1 VFGVPDQGAAD
12 RRVASGGTSYSFA
25 ARDEAAAVSMADA
38 LAAFGFGEV
47 AACPTRRRSL
57 LERGMGWEL
66 AAFDGNRYPPG
77 SIGRQ
82 QELAVIRQARAIAR
96 AQGGF
101 ATGGSETG
109 TGQASVRH
117 WGSGPPPVLK
127 RTPGSRPP
135 IPPVPEVTAPPPG
148 DLALAPDAQP
158 LRPPQLDGLD
168 AVSWSDFA
176 YRAGAN
182 PVPAELTGLAGASD
196 DQDWSERLLELQHT
210 IMPNGTCRPDT
221 GPAVTILARLLLGDA
236 LTAAR
241 RAGVYW
247 TLIEAASRYADAVI
261 VGADWVAATGH
272 PPQPQPLQ
280 WAEQA
285 RDAVGAFVPD
295 LLARWDIE
303 PPANRLALATLA
315 AVFRSH
321 GQILAGRI
329 AALAAGQQGTRVGS
343 CAQVACQLIAGQIQD
358 AAQTAAVMS
367 LWGDPRTEYDI
378 GNELLDRAMLAE
390 AILCDE
396 VEHLLP

>member
-1 VFGVPDQGAAD
+1 
-12 RRVASGGTSYSFA
+12 
-25 ARDEAAAVSMADA
+25 
-38 LAAFGFGEV
+38 
-47 AACPTRRRSL
+47 
-57 LERGMGWEL
+57 
-66 AAFDGNRYPPG
+66 
-77 SIGRQ
+77 
-82 QELAVIRQARAIAR
+82 
-96 AQGGF
+96 
-101 ATGGSETG
+101 
-109 TGQASVRH
+109 
-117 WGSGPPPVLK
+117 
-127 RTPGSRPP
+127 
-135 IPPVPEVTAPPPG
+135 
-148 DLALAPDAQP
+148 
-158 LRPPQLDGLD
+158 
-168 AVSWSDFA
+168 
-176 YRAGAN
+176 
-182 PVPAELTGLAGASD
+182 
-196 DQDWSERLLELQHT
+196 
-210 IMPNGTCRPDT
+210 MPNGTCRPDT
-221 GPAVTILARLLLGDA
+221 GPAVTILARLLLADA

-241 RAGVYW
+241 RCGVYW

-378 GNELLDRAMLAE
+378 GNKLLDRAMLAE